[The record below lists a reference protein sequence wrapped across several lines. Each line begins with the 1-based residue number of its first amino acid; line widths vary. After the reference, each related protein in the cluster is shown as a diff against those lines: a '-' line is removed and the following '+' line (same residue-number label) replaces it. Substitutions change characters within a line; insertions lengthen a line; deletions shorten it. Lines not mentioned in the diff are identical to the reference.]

1 MKAIKIFLVIF
12 ISLIPS
18 FLLAVETETVG
29 GTTYNWYETTWD
41 KDNIFTQAG
50 LLDQVGITL
59 DNFKVAE
66 NIGDINLETIDGSY
80 GGVLL
85 WASHG
90 IYDQGLYC
98 VITESF
104 ETETAATG
112 RYNYLVTQTGFSSDR
127 IVKAYNYN
135 TGHWA
140 IGLTDAGIGY
150 LFGGNNAIVLVASC
164 YGGLVGGEW
173 GGRVKVSYNGAV
185 DYTVAKTHM
194 VNLIKNLTEF

>member
-1 MKAIKIFLVIF
+1 MKATRIFLVIF

-29 GTTYNWYETTWD
+29 ATTYNWYETTWD
-41 KDNIFTQAG
+41 KDKIFTQAG

-59 DNFKVAE
+59 DNFKVAN
-66 NIGDINLETIDGSY
+66 NIGDIDITTIDGSY
-80 GGVLL
+80 GGVLI

-90 IYDQGLYC
+90 VFIDGEYY
-98 VITESF
+98 VVAESF
-104 ETETAATG
+104 TSETAATD
-112 RYNYLVTQTGFSSDR
+112 RYNYLVTQTGFTADR
-127 IVKAYNYN
+127 IALFSNYW
-135 TGHWA
+135 TDHSA

-173 GGRVKVSYNGAV
+173 GGRVKVSYNG
-185 DYTVAKTHM
+185 TVGESTA
-194 VNLIKNLTEF
+194 